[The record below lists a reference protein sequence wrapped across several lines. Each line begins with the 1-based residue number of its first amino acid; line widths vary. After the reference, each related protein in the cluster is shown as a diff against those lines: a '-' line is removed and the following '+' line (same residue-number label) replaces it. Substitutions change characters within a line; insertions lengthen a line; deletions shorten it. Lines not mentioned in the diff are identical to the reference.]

1 MKRLIS
7 FFLLLF
13 ALGIAMP
20 ASAQYVRLKDI
31 GRFDGWRD
39 NPLVGYGVVTGLAG
53 SGDSARNEV
62 TRQALKNI
70 LGRMGLVVTPE
81 QIQSRNVAVV
91 MVTATL
97 PPSANVGDRI
107 DVTVT
112 SIGDARSLSGGS
124 LLMTTLVGPDQR
136 PYALAQGALVVG
148 GYRFEADQNLKQKN
162 FPTTGIVA
170 SGATVERAV
179 DASIDRGTGVLT
191 FILSNPDFT
200 TATKVADT
208 LNAQFGATFSGVRSA
223 DAVQI
228 RTSGWEG
235 SVNALI
241 ARVENIMVE
250 PDAVARIV
258 INERTGTIVAGGN
271 IQISDIVIV
280 QGDLKVSVQI
290 DNSASQQNIY
300 GGFVRDPRG
309 VVVTNTTLDVTEGRD
324 AVMRFSGSTVGDLV
338 QGLTRAR
345 VPTRTIIAIL
355 QAIKSAGA
363 LHAEILVQ

>member
-1 MKRLIS
+1 VKRIAS
-7 FFLLLF
+7 FLLLLL
-13 ALGIAMP
+13 ALGIAAP
-20 ASAQYVRLKDI
+20 VNAQFVRLKDI

-53 SGDSARNEV
+53 TGDSARNEV

-70 LGRMGLVVTPE
+70 LGRMGLMVTPE

-91 MVTATL
+91 MVTSTL

-200 TATKVADT
+200 TATKVAEA
-208 LNAQFGATFSGVRSA
+208 LNRQFGPSFAVVRSA

-228 RTSGWEG
+228 RINGWEG
-235 SVNALI
+235 SVNTLI
-241 ARVENIMVE
+241 ARIENAMVE

-258 INERTGTIVAGGN
+258 VNERTGTIVAGGN
-271 IQISDIVIV
+271 IQISDVVIV
-280 QGDLKVSVQI
+280 QGDLKISVQI
-290 DNSASQQNIY
+290 DNSASQPNIN
-300 GGFVRDPRG
+300 GGYVRDARG

-324 AVMRFSGSTVGDLV
+324 AVMHFPGSTVGDLV
-338 QGLTRAR
+338 QGLNRAG

-355 QAIKSAGA
+355 QAMKSAGA